1 MEALKMS
8 KATKQIHTNACDY
21 QIAISFM
28 PLSPTHLGKRC
39 IIVERWYELELGTT
53 RVGQSMK

>member
-1 MEALKMS
+1 MS